1 MTRILVIVHEPS
13 CSSGRLGQL
22 WRNAG
27 ADVVEINAWNHPVP
41 PIVDADALVVL
52 GGSMSCQDDAE
63 APWLAPTR
71 QLISRTVRA
80 GTPFLGICLGHQ
92 LATVALGGQVC
103 TSDHFCL
110 GAAEMHLTPEGKKDP
125 LLSVYDGH
133 RGIHFNNDVAV
144 VLPEDAVLLAR
155 DPIGQIEAVRFAERA
170 WGVQFHPECTPEIFD
185 AWTIGHG
192 EKEWQQRLPW
202 SEAVTVAETVRRD
215 IDTVNAEEAF
225 AARFQELI
233 DPEKR

>member
-1 MTRILVIVHEPS
+1 VK
-13 CSSGRLGQL
+13 
-22 WRNAG
+22 
-27 ADVVEINAWNHPVP
+27 
-41 PIVDADALVVL
+41 
-52 GGSMSCQDDAE
+52 
-63 APWLAPTR
+63 
-71 QLISRTVRA
+71 A

-155 DPIGQIEAVRFAERA
+155 DPTGQIEAVRFAERA

-202 SEAVTVAETVRRD
+202 SEAVTAAETVRRD

>member
-1 MTRILVIVHEPS
+1 MARAYPPAHLPDSEGRYALPRHLPGSPTRHRRAGRTGLHLRPFLPW
-13 CSSGRLGQL
+13 SGR
-22 WRNAG
+22 
-27 ADVVEINAWNHPVP
+27 
-41 PIVDADALVVL
+41 DA
-52 GGSMSCQDDAE
+52 
-63 APWLAPTR
+63 P
-71 QLISRTVRA
+71 
-80 GTPFLGICLGHQ
+80 H
-92 LATVALGGQVC
+92 
-103 TSDHFCL
+103 
-110 GAAEMHLTPEGKKDP
+110 PEGKKDP

-155 DPIGQIEAVRFAERA
+155 DPTGQIEAVRFAERA

>member
-1 MTRILVIVHEPS
+1 
-13 CSSGRLGQL
+13 
-22 WRNAG
+22 
-27 ADVVEINAWNHPVP
+27 
-41 PIVDADALVVL
+41 
-52 GGSMSCQDDAE
+52 E

-155 DPIGQIEAVRFAERA
+155 DPTGQIEAVRFAERA
-170 WGVQFHPECTPEIFD
+170 WGVQFHPECTP
-185 AWTIGHG
+185 
-192 EKEWQQRLPW
+192 
-202 SEAVTVAETVRRD
+202 
-215 IDTVNAEEAF
+215 
-225 AARFQELI
+225 
-233 DPEKR
+233 